1 MNFKGIPLKRVLV
14 RMYNVISK
22 KKKKVQITTH
32 PNTFSYKTT
41 ENISCLVRNRHH
53 MAFFKMFPY

>member
-22 KKKKVQITTH
+22 KKKS
-32 PNTFSYKTT
+32 PNNYS
-41 ENISCLVRNRHH
+41 
-53 MAFFKMFPY
+53 P